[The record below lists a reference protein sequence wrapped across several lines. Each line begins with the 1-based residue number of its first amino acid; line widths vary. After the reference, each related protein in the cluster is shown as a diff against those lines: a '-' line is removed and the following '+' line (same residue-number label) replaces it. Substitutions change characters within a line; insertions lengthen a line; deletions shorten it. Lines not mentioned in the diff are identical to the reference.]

1 MQLIEEAKDHLNDKG
16 SIQLVAFHNKGGK
29 RIMEYMK
36 EIFGNSK
43 VIAKDGGARVYKSVK
58 ED

>member
-1 MQLIEEAKDHLNDKG
+1 
-16 SIQLVAFHNKGGK
+16 
-29 RIMEYMK
+29 MEYMK